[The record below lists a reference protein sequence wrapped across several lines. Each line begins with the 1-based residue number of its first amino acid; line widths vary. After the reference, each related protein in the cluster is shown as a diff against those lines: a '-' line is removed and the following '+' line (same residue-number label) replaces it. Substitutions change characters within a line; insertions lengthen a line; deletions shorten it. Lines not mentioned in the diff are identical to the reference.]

1 MKKQPGYW
9 KRYFMLMARQTQYC
23 SMSFLS
29 HLISRL
35 STILTRIPG
44 RCFESCGDPKD
55 SRISQPNTEKEKSWE
70 IDGPNLQDTVILVK
84 EYMVN
89 M

>member
-9 KRYFMLMARQTQYC
+9 KRYFMLMARQ
-23 SMSFLS
+23 
-29 HLISRL
+29 
-35 STILTRIPG
+35 TRIPG

-55 SRISQPNTEKEKSWE
+55 SRISQPNTEKEKSWK